1 MFVQHRRHV
10 VGLDIGTTK
19 ACAVVGEVDEDGEVH
34 IAGVGTAPSS
44 GLRKGVVVDLEA
56 TSRAIQDAVER
67 AERMA
72 GVEVESVYL
81 SVSGEHIAST
91 NTRGVVAVSRGDHE
105 IGSSD
110 VERVVDA
117 ARMAAVLASDR
128 EIVHLLPRG
137 FVVDGHDGVKNP
149 VGMYGA
155 RLEVEAH
162 IVTGTATVLANLL
175 KCVQRAGVEVEAIVL
190 EPLASAEAVLTP
202 PERELGVVL
211 ADIGGGTTSVGIFV
225 GGGLSHTGILPV
237 GGHHISSDI
246 AVGLRTPLA
255 EAEKLKLRHGAA
267 TAKAAAE
274 GELIEV
280 FNVGD
285 REPRILP
292 RRVLCEIIEPRLTEI
307 LSMLRA
313 QIRRSGFAH
322 LIPAGVVL
330 TGGTSLLRGI
340 AAVASEQL
348 ELAARLGVP
357 EHLTGLTDTVASP
370 IYATAVGLVFHG
382 VHHGRTAAVRSTNGH
397 GILGRMRG
405 WVREMVQGA

>member
-1 MFVQHRRHV
+1 MHHKHHV

-19 ACAVVGEVDEDGEVH
+19 ACAVVGEVDEEGEIH
-34 IAGVGTAPSS
+34 IAGVGSAPSS
-44 GLRKGVVVDLEA
+44 GLRKGIVVDLDATTRALEEA
-56 TSRAIQDAVER
+56 IER

-72 GVEVESVYL
+72 GMKVDSLYL
-81 SVSGEHIAST
+81 SVSGEHITST

-105 IGSSD
+105 IGASD

-149 VGMYGA
+149 LGMYGA

-175 KCVQRAGVEVEAIVL
+175 KCVQRAGIEVEEIVL
-190 EPLASAEAVLTP
+190 EPLASAEAVMTP
-202 PERELGVVL
+202 PERELGVVN
-211 ADIGGGTTSVGIFV
+211 ADIGGGTTSIGIFV
-225 GGGLSHTGILPV
+225 GGGLCHTGILPI
-237 GGHHISSDI
+237 GGQHITSDI

-267 TAKAAAE
+267 SAKAASE

-307 LSMLRA
+307 LGMLRT
-313 QIRRSGFAH
+313 QIRRSGYAQFV
-322 LIPAGVVL
+322 PAGVVL

-340 AAVASEQL
+340 AAFASEQL
-348 ELAARLGVP
+348 ELPARLGVP
-357 EHLTGLTDTVASP
+357 EHLAGLTDAVASP
-370 IYATAVGLVFHG
+370 IYATGVGLVLYGVRHG
-382 VHHGRTAAVRSTNGH
+382 GTRRVRATNGH
-397 GILGRMRG
+397 GFFGRMRG
-405 WVREMVQGA
+405 WFREMVQGT

>member
-1 MFVQHRRHV
+1 MHSKRHIA
-10 VGLDIGTTK
+10 GLDIGTTK
-19 ACAVVGEVDEDGEVH
+19 ACAVVGEVDAEGEVH
-34 IAGVGTAPSS
+34 IAGAGSAPSS
-44 GLRKGVVVDLEA
+44 GLRKGVVVDLGA
-56 TSRAIQDAVER
+56 TSRAMEEAIER

-72 GVEVESVYL
+72 GVEIDSAFL

-91 NTRGVVAVSRGDHE
+91 NTRGVVAVSRSDHE

-117 ARMAAVLASDR
+117 ARLAAVLPSER

-149 VGMYGA
+149 VGMFGA

-175 KCVQRAGVEVEAIVL
+175 KCVERAGVEVEELVL
-190 EPLASAEAVLTP
+190 EPLASAEAVLTA
-202 PERELGVVL
+202 PERELGVVV
-211 ADIGGGTTSVGIFV
+211 ADIGGGTTSMGIFV
-225 GGGLSHTGILPV
+225 GGGLSHTCILPV
-237 GGHHISSDI
+237 GGNHITSDI
-246 AVGLRTPLA
+246 AVGLRTPVA
-255 EAEKLKLRHGAA
+255 EAEKLKIRHGAA
-267 TAKAAAE
+267 TANAAAE

-307 LSMLRA
+307 LEMLRS
-313 QIRRSGFAH
+313 QIRRSGVAH

-330 TGGTSLLRGI
+330 TGGTALLRGI
-340 AAVASEQL
+340 VPAASEQL
-348 ELAARLGVP
+348 ELPARLGLP
-357 EHLTGLTDTVASP
+357 EPLTGLTDTVASP
-370 IYATAVGLVFHG
+370 IYATAVGLVFYG
-382 VHHGRTAAVRSTNGH
+382 VHSGRAKSVRVTNGH
-397 GILGRMRG
+397 SIFGKMRG
-405 WVREMVQGA
+405 WLREMVQGA